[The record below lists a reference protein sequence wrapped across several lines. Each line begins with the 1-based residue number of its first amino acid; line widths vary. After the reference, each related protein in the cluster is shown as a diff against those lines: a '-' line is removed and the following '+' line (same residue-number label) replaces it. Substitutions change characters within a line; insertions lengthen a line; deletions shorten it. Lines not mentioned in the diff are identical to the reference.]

1 MVKPDLLKALDQIVR
16 VVRESWELEEPDDQV
31 PSDDNDDQVP
41 SDDNDDDQVSPQ
53 WWHWWPV
60 VLMLEF
66 TQYLSMVVDVNA
78 KWNT

>member
-16 VVRESWELEEPDDQV
+16 VVRKSWELEEPDDQV

-66 TQYLSMVVDVNA
+66 TQYSSMVVDVNA
-78 KWNT
+78 KLNT